1 MATTLGAP
9 SAGLQETISTAR
21 VERTRRLDYWRDI
34 ISSTFVALDCDAP
47 ASCDFEATLSSGALR
62 DVQFST
68 VASRAQHV
76 SRTPQR
82 IRQAPYDY
90 FLLSFQQR
98 GSGRVIQDGRAAAL
112 RPGDFALYDT
122 ARPYELVFEED
133 FEQLVLRVPR
143 AYLARRVV
151 RPERL
156 TAIAFSS
163 RANSSAAVT
172 SGFVSALA
180 EKIGQL
186 PDAVSSTFHQAL
198 IDVLVGSLAEGAQDA
213 PGATTANRLVLRQRI
228 RTYVEQ
234 HLSDAT
240 LDCGGVAAAHGISV
254 RYLHKLF
261 ADEGVSLSE
270 WLWSRRLERARAALE
285 SSTSTGQS
293 VTQIAYDWGFK
304 DPAHFSRAFRARYGF
319 APSELRRV
327 PK

>member
-9 SAGLQETISTAR
+9 TAGLVETISTAR
-21 VERTRRLDYWRDI
+21 IERTRRLDYWRDI

-47 ASCDFEATLSSGALR
+47 ESRNFDAKLTTGALR

-68 VASRAQHV
+68 VESGAQHV
-76 SRTPQR
+76 QRTPQR
-82 IRQAPYDY
+82 IRQAPCDH

-112 RPGDFALYDT
+112 QPGDFALYDT

-143 AYLARRVV
+143 TYLARRVV

-156 TAIAFSS
+156 TAIAFTS
-163 RANSSAAVT
+163 RSHSGAAVA
-172 SGFVSALA
+172 SSFVAALA
-180 EKIGQL
+180 QKIGQL
-186 PDAVSSTFHQAL
+186 PGAISSTFHQAL
-198 IDVLVGSLAEGAQDA
+198 IDVLVGSLAEGVHVESTPTA
-213 PGATTANRLVLRQRI
+213 ANRLVMRQRI

-234 HLSDAT
+234 RLSDPA
-240 LDCGGVAAAHGISV
+240 LNCSRVAAAHGISV

-261 ADEGVSLSE
+261 AEEGVSLTE

-285 SSTSTGQS
+285 SSASTGQS

-304 DPAHFSRAFRARYGF
+304 DPAHFSRAFRARYGA

>member
-1 MATTLGAP
+1 MATI
-9 SAGLQETISTAR
+9 AGSQETISTAC
-21 VERTRRLDYWRDI
+21 VERSRRLDYWRDV

-47 ASCDFEATLSSGALR
+47 RSEDFAATLSSSALR

-76 SRTPQR
+76 SRTPHR

-98 GSGRVIQDGRAAAL
+98 GTGRVIQDGRAAAL

-122 ARPYELVFEED
+122 GRPYELVFDED

-156 TAIAFSS
+156 TAIAYSS
-163 RANSSAAVT
+163 RSNSSAAVT
-172 SGFVSALA
+172 ASFVAALA
-180 EKIGQL
+180 QQVMHM
-186 PDAVSSTFHQAL
+186 PDSVSGTFHQAL
-198 IDVLVGSLAEGAQDA
+198 IDVIVGSLAAGMPADT
-213 PGATTANRLVLRQRI
+213 GATTANRLVLRQRI
-228 RTYVEQ
+228 RGYVEQ
-234 HLSDAT
+234 HLAEPE
-240 LDCGGVAAAHGISV
+240 LDCGRIAAAHGISV

-261 ADEGVSLSE
+261 AEEGASLTE

-285 SSTSTGQS
+285 SSAATGQS
-293 VTQIAYDWGFK
+293 ITQVAYDSGFK
-304 DPAHFSRAFRARYGF
+304 DPAHFSRAFRARFGV
-319 APSELRRV
+319 APSALRRV